1 MSKTI
6 NFFYELSKIPRESGN
21 EGKVADY
28 IIKFAKSRNLEY
40 YRDRYNNVIIKK
52 YVKNRKIII
61 LQAHLDMV
69 CEKDIDKKF
78 DFKNDSIEVFE
89 EKGYL
94 KANGTTLGAD
104 NGIGVAQILNILDSD
119 YDVSIEAI
127 FTTNEETTME
137 GAEKIDLSSLK
148 GRKMI
153 NLDGFD
159 ADTIL
164 IESASF
170 TDVDIKM
177 NYVMSE
183 TKNDLYKI
191 TLSGLD
197 GGHSGFDINKKRG
210 NSIIL
215 LAELLLKINDIEIV
229 NFIGGTKI
237 NVIPSTAMSLFST
250 DIKVDDIVK
259 EFEFNKRKEFPK
271 LVIKLEKVSL
281 EKNCLN
287 FNDSQRLL
295 KSIISLKQGIFN
307 VNNRN
312 EVTTSEN
319 LSLVNLEKNLIQ
331 VGLRSS
337 IEEERLNVLDYLN
350 NCCKE
355 FNYDLIIRGY
365 QPGFRTLEDCDLVKR
380 LINAYQKIDGNIPSL
395 KSVHIGVE
403 VGLIKEKINDLEVA
417 IISPKILDAHS
428 PNERVEIKSINK
440 CDEWLNNFLTDY
452 K

>member
-21 EGKVADY
+21 ENGIADY
-28 IIKFAKSRNLEY
+28 IVEFAKSRNLEY
-40 YRDRYNNVIIKK
+40 LRDKYNNVIIKK
-52 YVKNRKIII
+52 YVNDKKIII

-69 CEKDIDKKF
+69 CEKNIGKEF
-78 DFKNDSIEVFE
+78 DFNKDSIDVYE
-89 EKGYL
+89 ENGYL

-104 NGIGVAQILNILDSD
+104 NGIGVAQILNILDSN

-137 GAEKIDLSSLK
+137 GAEKIDLSTLK
-148 GRKMI
+148 GSKMI

-170 TDVDIKM
+170 TDIDIKM
-177 NYVMSE
+177 NYTFNE
-183 TKNDLYKI
+183 KEKELYKI
-191 TLSGLD
+191 TISGLE
-197 GGHSGFDINKKRG
+197 GGHSGFDINKNRG
-210 NSIIL
+210 NSIKL
-215 LAELLLKINDIEIV
+215 LSELLLKFKDIKISSL
-229 NFIGGTKI
+229 IGGSKI
-237 NVIPSTAMSLFST
+237 NVIPSSATSMFYT
-250 DIKVDDIVK
+250 NIEIDDIVK
-259 EFEFNKRKEFPK
+259 EFEINKRKEFPK
-271 LVIKLEKVSL
+271 LSIKLEKINL
-281 EKNCLN
+281 EKECLN
-287 FNDSQRLL
+287 TIDSERLL
-295 KSIISLKQGIFN
+295 KSIIDLKHGIFN
-307 VNNRN
+307 INNRN

-337 IEEERLNVLDYLN
+337 IEEERISVLDYLN
-350 NCCKE
+350 DYCKE
-355 FNYDLIIRGY
+355 YNYELIIRGY
-365 QPGFRTLEDCDLVKR
+365 QPGFRTMEGCDLVKR
-380 LINAYQKIDGNIPSL
+380 LINSYQKIDGNIPSL

-403 VGLIKEKINDLEVA
+403 VGLLKEKINDLEVA

-428 PNERVEIKSINK
+428 PNERVEIESINK
-440 CDEWLNNFLTDY
+440 CDEWLNNFLINY

>member
-6 NFFYELSKIPRESGN
+6 NYFKELSNIPRESGN
-21 EGKVADY
+21 ESKVADY
-28 IIKFAKSRNLEY
+28 IVDFAKLRGLEY
-40 YRDRYNNVIIKK
+40 YRDNYNNVIVKK
-52 YVKNRKIII
+52 YVKGKKIII

-69 CEKDIDKKF
+69 CEKDINKEF
-78 DFKNDSIEVFE
+78 DFKKDSIEVVE
-89 EKGYL
+89 ENGYL

-104 NGIGVAQILNILDSD
+104 NGIGVAQILNILDSH

-148 GRKMI
+148 GKKMI

-170 TDVDIKM
+170 TDIDIKM
-177 NYVMSE
+177 NYVMRE
-183 TKNDLYKI
+183 KVNDLYKI
-191 TLSGLD
+191 TISGLE
-197 GGHSGFDINKKRG
+197 GGHSGFDINKNRG
-210 NSIIL
+210 NSIML
-215 LAELLLKINDIEIV
+215 LAELLLKINDIKIAYL
-229 NFIGGTKI
+229 IGGTKI
-237 NVIPSTAMSLFST
+237 NVIPSTAMALFST
-250 DIKVDDIVK
+250 NMNVDDSVK

-271 LVIKLEKVSL
+271 LVIKLEKVIL
-281 EKNCLN
+281 ENNCLN
-287 FNDSQRLL
+287 IDDSQKLL
-295 KSIISLKQGIFN
+295 KSIVNFKHGVFN
-307 VNNRN
+307 VNLRN

-337 IEEERLNVLDYLN
+337 IEKERMNVLKYLN
-350 NCCKE
+350 SYCKE
-355 FNYDLIIRGY
+355 FSYDLIIRGY
-365 QPGFRTLEDCDLVKR
+365 QPGFRTLEDCDLVKW
-380 LINAYQKIDGNIPSL
+380 LINSYQMIDGTKPSL

-403 VGLIKEKINDLEVA
+403 VGLLKEKINDLEVA

-428 PNERVEIKSINK
+428 PNERVEIESINK
-440 CDEWLNNFLTDY
+440 CDEWLNNFLNNY
-452 K
+452 